1 MRTNSLAK
9 PLMLLLMFLLPA
21 VAPKG
26 QAGGMKSRDR
36 ADFAAAGLQDFT
48 FTLTKLSETPTR
60 YSLVISDSEEH
71 VISGSFSIFQ
81 LQVLR
86 AILIEA
92 EKFAFTEEAVGT
104 KEPITTRFLDKQE
117 QSFMVDVQKFGNQS
131 RLFLTVTAGTG
142 RQTAEAGMVNRSV
155 RRANGFLFDL
165 ASRLE
170 SLLPKPPAK
179 SSK

>member
-1 MRTNSLAK
+1 MRTSSLAK
-9 PLMLLLMFLLPA
+9 LLMLLLMFLLLC
-21 VAPKG
+21 VAAMG
-26 QAGGMKSRDR
+26 QGGGTKSRER
-36 ADFAAAGLQDFT
+36 ADFPAGELPDFT
-48 FTLTKLSETPTR
+48 FSLTRLPETPVR

-86 AILIEA
+86 AILNEA
-92 EKFAFTEEAVGT
+92 QKFAYTEEAVGT

-117 QSFMVDVQKFGNQS
+117 QGFTVDVQKFGNQS
-131 RLFLTVTAGTG
+131 RLYLTISAGG
-142 RQTAEAGMVNRSV
+142 GSQTAEAGRVNRSV
-155 RRANGFLFDL
+155 RRADGFLFDL